1 MYLCVGVSVMYSL
14 GQCGGM
20 CVCVCVC
27 GCVCVCV
34 WVCVCVC
41 VGVCVREFW
50 PACAMSWQCID
61 HCSCNASHELR
72 LVPQSD
78 RLRTGNTGRF
88 LQFMLCDVAVCMG

>member
-34 WVCVCVC
+34 GVCVCVC
-41 VGVCVREFW
+41 GCVCERIL
-50 PACAMSWQCID
+50 A
-61 HCSCNASHELR
+61 
-72 LVPQSD
+72 
-78 RLRTGNTGRF
+78 G
-88 LQFMLCDVAVCMG
+88 LCHVLAVH